1 VAEAPPERV
10 LLVEDTASLAAVY
23 LEYLRRG
30 PWEVLHASSMA
41 EAERLAAERPPQ
53 AVLLDLRL
61 PDGDGLELLKR
72 LKARQPDVAVV
83 VITAHGSVATA
94 VAAMQAG
101 AADFLVKPF
110 PAERLRVTLTNVLR
124 TAALA
129 REVHDL
135 AAARRR
141 EGFAGFL
148 GASPP
153 MQAVYRVLE
162 AAAPSRATV
171 FITGES
177 GTGKELAAQA
187 VHRLSPRAGRPF
199 VPINCAAIPRELMES
214 EIFGHVRGA
223 FTGAVADRPGA
234 ARMADGGTL
243 FLDEIC
249 EMDLALQGKLLR
261 FVQTGQFT
269 PVGASRPVAV
279 DVRFVC
285 ATNRDPLAEVRAG
298 RFREDLYYRL
308 HVVPLRLPPLRDRG
322 EDVILLADAF
332 LARAAAEEGK
342 RFRRL
347 SPDAR
352 AALLA
357 HTWPGNVRELEN
369 AIRSA
374 VVLADGEELTAEMLP
389 PSVRLPAPPP
399 ASPPPPKA
407 ETGAILPLAEVE
419 RRAIEA
425 AIAACSGNIPKAAA
439 ALGISPSTL
448 YRKRAAWAAAEQI
461 HGGERPR
468 GTRAA
473 AMARSASGHSPSAGS
488 ASGGNQPAAET
499 SPPACGSPA
508 RQKAQKSTMV

>member
-1 VAEAPPERV
+1 MAEAAPERV

-23 LEYLRRG
+23 LEYLRKG
-30 PWEVLHASSMA
+30 PWEVLHARSVA
-41 EAERLAAERPPQ
+41 EAERFAAERPPQ

-61 PDGDGLELLKR
+61 PDGDGLDLLTR
-72 LKARQPDVAVV
+72 LKARQPDLPVV

-110 PAERLRVTLTNVLR
+110 PAERLLVTLTNVLR

-129 REVHDL
+129 REVKDL
-135 AAARRR
+135 SAARTR

-148 GASPP
+148 GASPA
-153 MQAVYRVLE
+153 MQAVYRVIE
-162 AAAPSRATV
+162 AAAASRATV
-171 FITGES
+171 FVTGES
-177 GTGKELAAQA
+177 GTGKELAAAA
-187 VHRLSPRAGRPF
+187 VHRLSPRAGGPF
-199 VPINCAAIPRELMES
+199 VPINCAAIPRDLIES

-223 FTGAVADRPGA
+223 FTGAVADRQGA
-234 ARMADGGTL
+234 AQAANSGTL

-269 PVGASRPVAV
+269 PVGASRPVSV

-285 ATNRDPLAEVRAG
+285 ATNRDPLAEVKAG

-308 HVVPLRLPPLRDRG
+308 HVVPLRLPPLRERG
-322 EDVILLADAF
+322 EDVILLAEAF
-332 LARAAAEEGK
+332 LARAAAEEGR

-347 SPDAR
+347 APDAK

-357 HTWPGNVRELEN
+357 HSWPGNVRELEN
-369 AIRSA
+369 AIRGA

-389 PSVRLPAPPP
+389 AAVRAPPPRRAPPP
-399 ASPPPPKA
+399 AAVDAP
-407 ETGAILPLAEVE
+407 AILPLAEVE

-425 AIAACSGNIPKAAA
+425 AIAACGGNIPRAAA

-448 YRKRAAWAAAEQI
+448 YRKRAAWAAA
-461 HGGERPR
+461 
-468 GTRAA
+468 
-473 AMARSASGHSPSAGS
+473 
-488 ASGGNQPAAET
+488 
-499 SPPACGSPA
+499 
-508 RQKAQKSTMV
+508 